1 MVIRVTVQHRDT
13 PDTLVSPVIRGIL
26 ESQAT
31 PAMVGRAT
39 RDTAGLVIPVMAG
52 QGIVDIP
59 DYRAILVYPG
69 TRLRGHQATPVTQE
83 YQGIAGQVAIRAIL
97 V

>member
-39 RDTAGLVIPVMAG
+39 RDTAV
-52 QGIVDIP
+52 
-59 DYRAILVYPG
+59 PG
-69 TRLRGHQATPVTQE
+69 TVA
-83 YQGIAGQVAIRAIL
+83 IAGQE
-97 V
+97 

>member
-39 RDTAGLVIPVMAG
+39 RDTAGLVIPVMEG
-52 QGIVDIP
+52 
-59 DYRAILVYPG
+59 RATQAMAVPG
-69 TRLRGHQATPVTQE
+69 TVA
-83 YQGIAGQVAIRAIL
+83 IAGQE
-97 V
+97 